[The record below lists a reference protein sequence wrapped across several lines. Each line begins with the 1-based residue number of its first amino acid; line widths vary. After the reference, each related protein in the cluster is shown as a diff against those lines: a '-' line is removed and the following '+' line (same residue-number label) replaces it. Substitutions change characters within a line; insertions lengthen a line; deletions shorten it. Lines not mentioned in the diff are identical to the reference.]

1 MTQVPH
7 GPAPTPLAWPPSP
20 LPLLHRLGEAAD
32 APADAGARVRPS
44 DKGSSPFSR
53 SQSPSGAAPDL
64 AARIP
69 RRVPRASPR
78 ALRRTAIARRV
89 PSSPSAMKKAI
100 CTHFGGWGG
109 GRSPLEDQT
118 HAGRGTQKDFKGHK
132 LLLQTTVTWMPRNAG
147 TRPARAL
154 LLFRGPAASLVLH
167 QHVVLRGEADTGA
180 ENVLQHRPLLGEGVD
195 DRGAL
200 GHQRGLGQVRKEHRD
215 GVEPMKVLLVL

>member
-100 CTHFGGWGG
+100 CPPFGGGAG

-118 HAGRGTQKDFKGHK
+118 HAGATEGFKGTNYCYR
-132 LLLQTTVTWMPRNAG
+132 LLLPGCRETQEPGPPALYCSFGAPRPHLYSISMLFSGA
-147 TRPARAL
+147 RPTQARKMFSSIALCLERAL
-154 LLFRGPAASLVLH
+154 TIGV
-167 QHVVLRGEADTGA
+167 
-180 ENVLQHRPLLGEGVD
+180 PLGTS
-195 DRGAL
+195 GAL
-200 GHQRGLGQVRKEHRD
+200 VK
-215 GVEPMKVLLVL
+215 

>member
-78 ALRRTAIARRV
+78 ALRRTAIAARPILPERDEK
-89 PSSPSAMKKAI
+89 SD
-100 CTHFGGWGG
+100 CTHFGGGVV
-109 GRSPLEDQT
+109 PLLKIK
-118 HAGRGTQKDFKGHK
+118 RTQEGHTK
-132 LLLQTTVTWMPRNAG
+132 RFLKNTNYCYRLLLPGCRETG
-147 TRPARAL
+147 TRPARAHCSFGAPRPHL
-154 LLFRGPAASLVLH
+154 YSISMLFS
-167 QHVVLRGEADTGA
+167 GA
-180 ENVLQHRPLLGEGVD
+180 RPTQARKMFSSIALCLERALTIGVPLGTS
-195 DRGAL
+195 GAL
-200 GHQRGLGQVRKEHRD
+200 VK
-215 GVEPMKVLLVL
+215 

>member
-100 CTHFGGWGG
+100 CTHLGGGGG

-118 HAGRGTQKDFKGHK
+118 HAGRGTQKD
-132 LLLQTTVTWMPRNAG
+132 LRAQTTVTDYCYLDAAKCRN
-147 TRPARAL
+147 PARPRSTAL
-154 LLFRGPAASLVLH
+154 SGP
-167 QHVVLRGEADTGA
+167 
-180 ENVLQHRPLLGEGVD
+180 
-195 DRGAL
+195 
-200 GHQRGLGQVRKEHRD
+200 RGLTCTPSACCSPGRGRHRR
-215 GVEPMKVLLVL
+215 GKCSPASPSAWRGR

>member
-100 CTHFGGWGG
+100 CTHLGG
-109 GRSPLEDQT
+109 GGGVVPLLKIKRTQGG
-118 HAGRGTQKDFKGHK
+118 ARKRILKGTNYCYR
-132 LLLQTTVTWMPRNAG
+132 LLLPGCRETQEPGPPALYCSFGAPRPHLYSISMLFSGA
-147 TRPARAL
+147 RPTQARKMFSSIALCLERAL
-154 LLFRGPAASLVLH
+154 TIGV
-167 QHVVLRGEADTGA
+167 
-180 ENVLQHRPLLGEGVD
+180 PLGTS
-195 DRGAL
+195 GAL
-200 GHQRGLGQVRKEHRD
+200 VK
-215 GVEPMKVLLVL
+215 